1 MWAGLRV
8 GAYVLAAI
16 WTRLNHRANFGHF
29 ALPPGNDKMINRQ
42 SRAKSFLI
50 AG

>member
-16 WTRLNHRANFGHF
+16 WTSLNHRGDYGHF
-29 ALPPGNDKMINRQ
+29 TLHPAMTE
-42 SRAKSFLI
+42 
-50 AG
+50 